1 MSVLTLVMRL
11 AIVDLTATFHPLG
24 KNSIVGMLPREG
36 VITPLEKE

>member
-11 AIVDLTATFHPLG
+11 AIVDLTATSHPLR
-24 KNSIVGMLPREG
+24 KNGIVGMLPREG